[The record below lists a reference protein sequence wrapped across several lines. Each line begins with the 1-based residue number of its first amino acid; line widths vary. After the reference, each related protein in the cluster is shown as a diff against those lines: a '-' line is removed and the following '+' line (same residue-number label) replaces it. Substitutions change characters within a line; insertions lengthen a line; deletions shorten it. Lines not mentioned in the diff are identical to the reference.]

1 MQVQMLYSRF
11 LSVRIFG
18 IVSFKDEENYYYY
31 TLSQLMQL
39 NLSFQHQT
47 GFWKLA
53 RRGCS
58 RILAWRPSRQVA
70 PGARSPRH
78 LRPAP
83 PSRGHGAA
91 SPRTRRGFFSPAR
104 NRAVSG
110 VEGLARFRLAH
121 TAGDAR
127 AHGGGMRAHTAGGCA
142 RRTVRGALLVRA
154 QYEEAEDGSPLDA
167 RARTRHVAP
176 GGRSVADGGKRRT
189 WFGRWRGRC
198 R

>member
-1 MQVQMLYSRF
+1 MF
-11 LSVRIFG
+11 
-18 IVSFKDEENYYYY
+18 SFKDEENYYYY
-31 TLSQLMQL
+31 TFSQLMQL

-47 GFWKLA
+47 GCWKLA

-58 RILAWRPSRQVA
+58 RILTWRPSRQVA
-70 PGARSPRH
+70 LVRVRAPHATSARPSARPLPRGGM
-78 LRPAP
+78 AP
-83 PSRGHGAA
+83 R
-91 SPRTRRGFFSPAR
+91 RRGRNEVSPAR

-121 TAGDAR
+121 TAGDSR
-127 AHGGGMRAHTAGGCA
+127 AHGGGMRAHTAEGCA

-176 GGRSVADGGKRRT
+176 GGRSVADGGKRR